1 MGFLPDVP
9 VLSGSLVRLEP
20 LSPAHAADLAVAA
33 EEDRAA
39 YGFTV
44 VPRGWEVGQYLAAH
58 SRRAKGDM
66 LEPFAQIRLGDGRA
80 IGVTAYWDPRFWP
93 GHAGPRPGL
102 CAIDIGWTW
111 LAASAQ
117 RTGINVEAKLLLSEY
132 AFETLKVARLGF
144 STDARNERSRRALQD
159 LGARFE
165 GVLRHWSPSRAPGED
180 GLLRDSA
187 IFSVVASEWPAAK
200 AALYRRLT
208 RAQPSRGG
216 GMMIGQFFSVVLDC
230 PDPPAL
236 AQFYSQLLGLP
247 LTRAEPDW
255 AQIGDTHSGRLSF
268 QRVPRYQPPRW
279 PDPAYPPQAHLDL
292 QVSDITQA
300 EARVLALGATRLP
313 GTQPGFRV
321 YADPAGHPFCLGW
334 GTPRG

>member
-1 MGFLPDVP
+1 MGFLRVVP
-9 VLSGSLVRLEP
+9 ALSGSLVRLEP

-33 EEDRAA
+33 EEDREA

-44 VPRGWEVGQYLAAH
+44 VPRAWEVDQYLAAH
-58 SRRAKGDM
+58 SERAKSGM
-66 LEPFAQIRLGDGRA
+66 LAPFAQIRQDDGRA

-93 GHAGPRPGL
+93 DRAGPHPGL

-117 RTGINVEAKLLLSEY
+117 RTGINVEAKLLLAGY
-132 AFETLKVARLGF
+132 AFETLKVARVGF

-165 GVLRHWSPSRAPGED
+165 GVLRHWSPSRAPGEN
-180 GLLRDSA
+180 GQLRDSA
-187 IFSVVASEWPAAK
+187 IFSVVASEWPATK
-200 AALYRRLT
+200 DALCRRLA
-208 RAQPSRGG
+208 RASHRRDGP
-216 GMMIGQFFSVVLDC
+216 MIAQLFSVVLDC
-230 PDPPAL
+230 PDPLAL

-247 LTRAEPDW
+247 ITRAEEGW
-255 AQIGDTHSGRLSF
+255 AQVGDSRSSRLSF
-268 QRVPRYQPPRW
+268 QRVPCYQPPGW
-279 PDPAYPPQAHLDL
+279 PEPAFPPQAHLDL

-313 GTQPGFRV
+313 GTEPGFRV
-321 YADPAGHPFCLGW
+321 YAAPAGHPFCLGW
-334 GTPRG
+334 ETPRG